1 MFIDE
6 AFFGIARTGT
16 MDGGIR
22 YPFIFTS
29 GPGGS
34 VKRTGDGLAFS
45 SGDRIPL
52 ETVYPYKH
60 DLNVFPVS
68 DNIVMLPEGLQLAQR
83 PRKLL
88 EAIYAIRKEYGLSK
102 LIYVQGLSD
111 PYLLPALVYAGVSLF
126 DDSTLRME
134 SLAGMKF
141 TELGYTQSQENP
153 FQENLQFTQN
163 ILSLLSL
170 SIRNGT
176 LREVVEKFQFSSKA
190 SEMIRIMDSTYLKE
204 SEEAFPRRTPYIKA
218 NSLESLRRPDIFRY
232 RQYISDIYT
241 KPPGRDIALLIPCSA
256 RKPYSE
262 SKSHK
267 RIIEALGPYR
277 SALHELIV
285 TSPVGLVPR
294 ELESTYPARFYDIP
308 VIGDWYEDERVMIK
322 KILSDYFSRN
332 SYSKIFTFVGQDLE
346 FIGEVLPEGTV
357 SIQWNDDRDSSITR
371 LRDGIAQYMRDQGP
385 IAPKPRKIEPYVQ
398 IASYQ
403 FGDWIR
409 EYVEKCKIVRN
420 YNSEMLTMDGKPFLV
435 YNPALGKFTI
445 NKASGSIFLDHNKF
459 VVEIDDFKPTAS
471 VYAVGV
477 VSATEDIRQEDEV
490 VLAHSGKVMGVGVA
504 KMPGIGMVSLKKG
517 VAVKVRN

>member
-22 YPFIFTS
+22 YPCIFTT
-29 GPGGS
+29 GQGGS
-34 VKRTGDGLAFS
+34 LKRTMDGLTFS
-45 SGDRIPL
+45 NGETIQL
-52 ETVYPYKH
+52 ETTYPYIR
-60 DLNVFPVS
+60 NRNAFPAS
-68 DNIVMLPEGLQLAQR
+68 DSIVMLPNGLEVAQR

-88 EAIYAIRKEYGLSK
+88 EAIYAIRKEYGLSR
-102 LIYVQGLSD
+102 LIYVQGISD
-111 PYLLPALVYAGVSLF
+111 PYLIPALVYAGISLF

-134 SLAGMKF
+134 SLSGIKF
-141 TELGYTQSQENP
+141 TELGYTQSQDNP
-153 FQENLQFTQN
+153 FSQNLQFAQSIT
-163 ILSLLSL
+163 SLLAL

-176 LREVVEKFQFSSKA
+176 LREIVEKFQFSSKA
-190 SEMIRIMDSTYLKE
+190 SEIIRIMDSAYRKE
-204 SEEAFPRRTPYIKA
+204 SEEVFPRRTPYIKA
-218 NSLESLRRPDIFRY
+218 NSLESLRRPDIYRY

-241 KPPGRDIALLIPCSA
+241 RPPERDIALLIPCSA

-262 SKSHK
+262 SKSHR
-267 RIIEALGPYR
+267 RIIEALGTYR

-322 KILSDYFSRN
+322 SILSEYFARN
-332 SYSKIFTFVGQDLE
+332 SYSKVFTFVGSDLE
-346 FIGEVLPEGTV
+346 FIREVLPDETV
-357 SIQWNDDRDSSITR
+357 SIGWNDDREASITR
-371 LRDGIAQYMRDQGP
+371 LKEEIASYMRHRE
-385 IAPKPRKIEPYVQ
+385 IVTPRPGKIEPYVQ

-403 FGDWIR
+403 FGNWIR

-435 YNPALGKFTI
+435 YNPAMGKFTI
-445 NKASGSIFLDHNKF
+445 NKASGSVFLEHNKF

-477 VSATEDIRQEDEV
+477 ISATEDIRQEDEV
-490 VLAHSGKVMGVGVA
+490 VLAHSGKVMGVGIA
-504 KMPGIGMVSLKKG
+504 KMPRIGMVSLKKG
-517 VAVKVRN
+517 IAVKVRN

>member
-22 YPFIFTS
+22 YPFIFTT

-34 VKRTGDGLAFS
+34 IKRTKDGLAFT

-60 DLNVFPVS
+60 GRNDFPAS
-68 DNIVMLPEGLQLAQR
+68 DNIVMLPDGLQLAQR

-102 LIYVQGLSD
+102 LIYVQGISD
-111 PYLLPALVYAGVSLF
+111 PYLFPALVYAGVSLF

-134 SLAGMKF
+134 SLAGIKF
-141 TELGYTQSQENP
+141 TELGYTQSPENP
-153 FQENLQFTQN
+153 FSENLQFTQN

-204 SEEAFPRRTPYIKA
+204 SEEVFPRRTPYIKA
-218 NSLESLRRPDIFRY
+218 NSLESLRRPDISRY

-241 KPPGRDIALLIPCSA
+241 KPPERDIALLIPCSA

-277 SALHELIV
+277 SAFHELIV

-322 KILSDYFSRN
+322 NIISGYF
-332 SYSKIFTFVGQDLE
+332 FEEQL
-346 FIGEVLPEGTV
+346 
-357 SIQWNDDRDSSITR
+357 Q
-371 LRDGIAQYMRDQGP
+371 
-385 IAPKPRKIEPYVQ
+385 
-398 IASYQ
+398 
-403 FGDWIR
+403 
-409 EYVEKCKIVRN
+409 
-420 YNSEMLTMDGKPFLV
+420 
-435 YNPALGKFTI
+435 
-445 NKASGSIFLDHNKF
+445 
-459 VVEIDDFKPTAS
+459 
-471 VYAVGV
+471 
-477 VSATEDIRQEDEV
+477 
-490 VLAHSGKVMGVGVA
+490 
-504 KMPGIGMVSLKKG
+504 
-517 VAVKVRN
+517 